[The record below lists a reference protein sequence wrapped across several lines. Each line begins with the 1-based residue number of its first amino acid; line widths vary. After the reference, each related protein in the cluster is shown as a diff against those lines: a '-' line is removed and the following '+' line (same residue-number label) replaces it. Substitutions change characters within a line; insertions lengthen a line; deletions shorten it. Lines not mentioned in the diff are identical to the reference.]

1 MSALTGSAV
10 PSILLAMLL
19 LLSGCSSPNDQS
31 TFDSNTG
38 KHIAD
43 WLPVGHMN
51 AATANLDGCAD
62 CHGADFAGGISKS
75 SCGDCHMGGA
85 TSVHPAGWVG
95 DACYNHGIYAQ
106 SNGTAACANVYCHGP
121 DLAGVAGSGPSCIAC
136 HTMPHAAN
144 CGSCHAIPPAT
155 GSHTI
160 HMNSSVM
167 RTVVCGS
174 CHSSGCDRHDNGTN
188 DVVLS
193 RTFYARSAGTVT
205 FNGNTCTKVSCHG
218 GTTTPNWNGGAINV
232 NTQCTSCH
240 AYASGEYNSF
250 SSGQHDKHVNG
261 EGIDCSQCHDTGLL
275 AVNHFMRLETPA
287 MEGPAAN
294 SLSPSLQYNGVSCDP
309 SCHGREDWR

>member
-188 DVVLS
+188 DVVIS

-218 GTTTPNWNGGAINV
+218 GTTTPNWNGGVINV
-232 NTQCTSCH
+232 NTSCTSCH
-240 AYASGEYNSF
+240 AYNSGEYNSF
-250 SSGQHDKHVNG
+250 SSGQHDLHVNG
-261 EGIDCSQCHDTGLL
+261 EGYACTDCHDVTLL
-275 AVNHFMRLETPA
+275 GVNHFMHLETPA
-287 MEGPAAN
+287 MEGPAWRTI
-294 SLSPSLQYNGVSCDP
+294 DP
-309 SCHGREDWR
+309 SIQYDGTTCANPCHDPEQWR